1 MPTQGEGTG
10 GVGERKPP
18 APAYGAGSV
27 ARGPPWTSGSAP
39 SSTSQFNRGLC
50 LPNAEPLWNSAGKR
64 PELNKTR
71 RDTLEVPLKFVAL
84 VRSWA
89 GSKKGKVPKRGERVY
104 AAPGATSLS
113 GDNFFPCLFHAC
125 HSRLRSGSVDQQKCN
140 SFRRKTGSFLASGP
154 GLRKLRAPDWPER
167 VAVPGSAHFQ
177 GEDVRKRRIRGWG
190 HGKNER
196 KRPPVCVVVR

>member
-39 SSTSQFNRGLC
+39 SSTSQFNRGLR
-50 LPNAEPLWNSAGKR
+50 LPNAEPLWKSAGKR

-89 GSKKGKVPKRGERVY
+89 GSKKGKVPKRGEGVY
-104 AAPGATSLS
+104 AAPGRDVSVRRELLFLIYLRTAT
-113 GDNFFPCLFHAC
+113 
-125 HSRLRSGSVDQQKCN
+125 RGSVDQQKCN

-154 GLRKLRAPDWPER
+154 GRRKGAPPIGR
-167 VAVPGSAHFQ
+167 SGPRGPFPG
-177 GEDVRKRRIRGWG
+177 
-190 HGKNER
+190 
-196 KRPPVCVVVR
+196 